1 MKDYW
6 NDLIVKYQRGSMTM
20 KRFSDQQGIDYRA
33 FYYRKKVYDE
43 QNSRKIKQGALLP
56 VNICLTRDESP
67 VETIK
72 SKSEQPYLEI
82 QYPNGV
88 KVVLYA
94 EIPSKKLLFLIHNAL
109 C

>member
-1 MKDYW
+1 MKDNW
-6 NDLIVKYQRGSMTM
+6 TDLIVKPQRSCMSL
-20 KRFSDQQGIDYRA
+20 KSFCDEQGIDYRA

-56 VNICLTRDESP
+56 VNISLAKDVSS
-67 VETIK
+67 IK
-72 SKSEQPYLEI
+72 ATEPKSERPYLEI

-94 EIPSKKLLFLIHNAL
+94 EMPNEKLLFLIHNTL

>member
-6 NDLIVKYQRGSMTM
+6 NDLIVKYQRSCMSM
-20 KRFSDQQGIDYRA
+20 KGFCDQQGIDSRA

-43 QNSRKIKQGALLP
+43 QNNRKIKQGALLP
-56 VNICLTRDESP
+56 VNITLTRDESS

-72 SKSEQPYLEI
+72 SKSEQPYLDI

-94 EIPSKKLLFLIHNAL
+94 EMPNEKLLFLIHNAL

>member
-43 QNSRKIKQGALLP
+43 QNSRKIKQGLAA
-56 VNICLTRDESP
+56 
-67 VETIK
+67 K
-72 SKSEQPYLEI
+72 S
-82 QYPNGV
+82 
-88 KVVLYA
+88 
-94 EIPSKKLLFLIHNAL
+94 
-109 C
+109 